1 MPLGR
6 PTINDVARRAGVSP
20 STVSHAL
27 SGRRPTSIRAQQ
39 RVRAVAEA
47 MGYRPSLT
55 AQSLITGRSLMLGL
69 VVPDLHNP
77 FYAEVAAGVEEAAA
91 GSGFSVIICN
101 TDMRFEKE
109 DRFLQ
114 LLEQHGVDGIIFITD
129 ARPRQPELQ
138 RLAERGCP
146 VIVVDEAVEGRFHVV
161 SVDNEGGGRFAAAH
175 LVELGHRHLAVVA
188 GPLNLPTTRAR
199 LRGFSNTI
207 RASGIDLGPAN
218 IRYADDRIEG
228 GHNTALQLLDKDP
241 SPTALFA
248 TNDLMALGAL
258 KAASHLG
265 LRVPQDLSLVGFDDI
280 PYVSLVNPPLTTVAQ
295 PARNLGGTAAG
306 LLLEIMEKDPGYVR
320 RIELPVELRV
330 RESTGPC
337 Q

>member
-1 MPLGR
+1 
-6 PTINDVARRAGVSP
+6 
-20 STVSHAL
+20 
-27 SGRRPTSIRAQQ
+27 
-39 RVRAVAEA
+39 
-47 MGYRPSLT
+47 MGYHPSLR

-77 FYAEVAAGVEEAAA
+77 FYAEVAAGVEEAAS

-101 TDMRFEKE
+101 TDMRIEKE

-138 RLAERGCP
+138 RLAQRGCP

-161 SVDNEGGGRFAAAH
+161 SVDNEGGGRLAAAH
-175 LVELGHRHLAVVA
+175 LVGLGHRHLAVLA
-188 GPLNLPTTRAR
+188 GPPNLPTTRAR
-199 LRGFSNTI
+199 LRGFSDTLG
-207 RASGIDLGPAN
+207 ASGIDLGLAN

-228 GHNTALQLLDKDP
+228 GRVAALELLDKHP
-241 SPTALFA
+241 PPTAVFA

-258 KAASHLG
+258 EAASR
-265 LRVPQDLSLVGFDDI
+265 LRLSVPKDLSLVGFDDI

-306 LLLEIMEKDPGYVR
+306 LLLEVMEQGPGRVR
-320 RIELPVELRV
+320 RVELPVELRI

-337 Q
+337 QRRTELTRT